1 MSGGSR
7 TGRVAERLRRAI
19 ADGRLVPG
27 ERLPP
32 ETELAEELAVSRG
45 TLREAMRGLVEEGY
59 LRRRPGAG
67 TFVTQRPV
75 MRNNLERNFGVTRLI
90 ETFGLE
96 AGTLERE
103 LAVEPADVETADALG
118 LAEGDPVYVL
128 RRVRTAEDVPV
139 VYSVDHW
146 STDLVGDAVIDDE
159 TSIYQVLRDHGL
171 EVHHGVAKLRPC
183 SADAELARQ
192 LRTAR
197 GALVLEIWQ
206 VDFTDREQPL
216 LASREYHLADA
227 FEISVYRRG
236 PGFWEI

>member
-1 MSGGSR
+1 VSGGSR

-103 LAVEPADVETADALG
+103 LAVEPADAETADALG
-118 LAEGDPVYVL
+118 LAEGDPVNVL
-128 RRVRTAEDVPV
+128 RRVRTAEGEPV
-139 VYSVDHW
+139 VYSIDHW
-146 STDLVGDAVIDDE
+146 STDLVGDTVVDDQ

-171 EVHHGVAKLRPC
+171 EVHHGVAKLRPS
-183 SADAELARQ
+183 SADAELARR

-197 GALVLEIWQ
+197 GALVMEIWQ

>member
-1 MSGGSR
+1 V
-7 TGRVAERLRRAI
+7 RVAERLRRAI
-19 ADGRLVPG
+19 VDGRLLPG

-32 ETELAEELAVSRG
+32 ETELAEEQAVSRG

-96 AGTLERE
+96 AGTLESR
-103 LAVEPADVETADALG
+103 LALEPADGETADALG
-118 LAEGDPVYVL
+118 LEEGDPVNVL

-139 VYSVDHW
+139 VYSIDHW
-146 STDLVGDAVIDDE
+146 APSLVGDAVIDDD
-159 TSIYQVLRDHGL
+159 TSIYQVLHDRGL

-183 SADAELARQ
+183 SADAELAAQ

-236 PGFWEI
+236 PGLCEI

>member
-7 TGRVAERLRRAI
+7 TVRVAERLRRAI
-19 ADGRLVPG
+19 ADGQAG
-27 ERLPP
+27 
-32 ETELAEELAVSRG
+32 SRASG
-45 TLREAMRGLVEEGY
+45 CPRRRSWPRSWRCRAARCARRCAALVEEGY

-103 LAVEPADVETADALG
+103 LAVEPADAETADALG
-118 LAEGDPVYVL
+118 LAEGDPVNVL

-146 STDLVGDAVIDDE
+146 STDAG
-159 TSIYQVLRDHGL
+159 R
-171 EVHHGVAKLRPC
+171 R
-183 SADAELARQ
+183 
-192 LRTAR
+192 
-197 GALVLEIWQ
+197 
-206 VDFTDREQPL
+206 
-216 LASREYHLADA
+216 SR
-227 FEISVYRRG
+227 
-236 PGFWEI
+236 

>member
-1 MSGGSR
+1 MESVHSPREVCPTRRRQVCGGSR

-67 TFVTQRPV
+67 TYVTDRPL

-96 AGTLERE
+96 AGTLERT
-103 LAVEPADVETADALG
+103 LATEPADEEIAAAL
-118 LAEGDPVYVL
+118 AIEPGDPVQAL
-128 RRVRTAEDVPV
+128 RRVRTAAGEPV

-146 STDLVGDAVIDDE
+146 SAALLDDDPLGD
-159 TSIYQVLRDHGL
+159 
-171 EVHHGVAKLRPC
+171 
-183 SADAELARQ
+183 
-192 LRTAR
+192 
-197 GALVLEIWQ
+197 
-206 VDFTDREQPL
+206 
-216 LASREYHLADA
+216 
-227 FEISVYRRG
+227 
-236 PGFWEI
+236 